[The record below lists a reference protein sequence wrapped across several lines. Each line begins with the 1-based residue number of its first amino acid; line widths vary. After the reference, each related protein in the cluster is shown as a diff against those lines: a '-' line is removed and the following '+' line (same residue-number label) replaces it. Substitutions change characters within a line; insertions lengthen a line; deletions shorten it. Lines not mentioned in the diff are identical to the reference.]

1 MGEIFRR
8 LNFLLHRR
16 RFEQEL
22 DEEMRHHQALQREA
36 QGGGAAR
43 PFGNVTLLKEDC
55 RTMWIG
61 NFFTQIGQD
70 VRYAMRM
77 VGANRVFAGMAVISL
92 ALGIGAN
99 TAIYSFME
107 AILLRSLPVSHPEEL
122 VVLRWHAKGP
132 TPVAKTIYG
141 TMYRDAKLGQISPN
155 FPFAAY
161 EALRGGGET
170 LSALFAFVP
179 AESRNVTVRGQAEA
193 LKADSVSGNYYSS
206 LGVAPAAGRLI
217 SASDDRAGAAP
228 VAVLSYEYWE
238 NRFGLDPAAA
248 GQQILV
254 NNVPV
259 TIVGVSARG
268 FAGMDPGA
276 EPAITLPLHTVPL
289 FAYRPEN
296 DQRQLF
302 LDENFYWV
310 EMMGRLRPGVTLEQA
325 QNRLA
330 ARFQQFAEST
340 ASQPSDKTSLPLLA
354 LGEGRGGRDSL
365 RRQYSQAIFVLMTMV
380 GLILAIACANIANLL
395 LARAESRKREIA
407 VRLSLGAGRWRI
419 VRQLLTESVLLSCL
433 GGALGLLVAFW
444 SIRSITWL
452 LANGRAEFTLHAS
465 LNLPVLAFTAALS
478 LATGMLFGLAP
489 ALRATRGDLTPALK
503 AARITAPVHRLG
515 WPIGVGQILVVAQV
529 GISLAVVIAAGLFVR
544 TLSNLNAVRLGF
556 ERENVLVFNV
566 NARSAGYKGA
576 ALARFYSGLSESFH
590 SIPGVRNAAFSN
602 YPLASQYWNGTG
614 VVIPGVEPQPGKPFQ
629 LATMSVDPS
638 FLSTMGIP
646 ILAGRGV
653 EERDLRAPRVA
664 VVNEQFAKEFLGN
677 ANPVGRFIGIGDP
690 RQSPAANI
698 EIIGVARNAVY
709 NSLKE
714 DKPPA
719 LAYLP
724 YTQNLDDLSGVCF
737 ELRTAGAPL
746 ARAESVRRVLRAANP
761 LVPLT
766 DIGTED
772 LSIDRTISQER
783 TLANLG
789 ACFGALALAIA
800 CIGLYGTIAYSVAR
814 RTGEI
819 GIRLALGARRGSIV
833 WMVLR
838 QVVALAATGLAMGF
852 AAAWETT
859 RFVQSFLFGTKPNDP
874 LALSLAVVILG
885 VAALAA
891 GYAPARRAARMD
903 PMAALRCE

>member
-1 MGEIFRR
+1 MGGLFRR
-8 LNFLLHRR
+8 LDFLLHRR

-36 QGGGAAR
+36 KRDGAR

-61 NFFTQIGQD
+61 NFFTELSQD
-70 VRYAMRM
+70 ARYAVRM
-77 VGANRVFAGMAVISL
+77 IGANRLFAGMALISL

-107 AILLRSLPVSHPEEL
+107 AILLRPLPVSHPEEL
-122 VVLRWHAKGP
+122 VVLRWCAKGP
-132 TPVAKTIYG
+132 TPVVKSVNG
-141 TMYRDAKLGQISPN
+141 TWYRDAGVGRISPN

-161 EALRGGGET
+161 EVLRGDGET
-170 LSALFAFVP
+170 FSALFAFVP
-179 AESRNVTVRGQAEA
+179 AEPRNAVVRGQAEV
-193 LKADSVSGNYYSS
+193 LRADSVSGNYYSS
-206 LGVAPAAGRLI
+206 LGVTPAAGRLI
-217 SASDDRAGAAP
+217 STSDDRAGAAP
-228 VAVLSYEYWE
+228 VAVLSYQYWE
-238 NRFGLDPAAA
+238 SRFGLDPAAV
-248 GQQILV
+248 GQRILI
-254 NNVPV
+254 NNTPV
-259 TIVGVSARG
+259 TIVGVSAPG
-268 FAGMDPGA
+268 FAGMDPGV
-276 EPAITLPLHTVPL
+276 ETAITLPLHTFPL
-289 FAYRPEN
+289 FAYRPGDE
-296 DQRQLF
+296 QRRRF
-302 LDENFYWV
+302 FDANFYWV
-310 EMMGRLRPGVTLEQA
+310 EMMGRLRTGVTMEQA
-325 QNRLA
+325 QSRLA
-330 ARFQQFAEST
+330 ARFRQFAETT
-340 ASQPSDKTSLPLLA
+340 ASRPSDKTSLPLLA
-354 LGEGRGGRDSL
+354 VGEGRGGRDSL

-380 GLILAIACANIANLL
+380 GLILALACANIANLL
-395 LARAESRKREIA
+395 LARGESRSREIA

-444 SIRSITWL
+444 GIRSITWL
-452 LANGRAEFTLHAS
+452 LANGRADLTLRAS
-465 LNLPVLAFTAALS
+465 LNLPVLGFTAALS
-478 LATGMLFGLAP
+478 LATGLLFGLAP

-503 AARITAPVHRLG
+503 AARTTAPVRRPGL
-515 WPIGVGQILVVAQV
+515 PIGLGQILVVAQV
-529 GISLAVVIAAGLFVR
+529 GISLALVIGAGLFVH

-556 ERENVLVFNV
+556 QRENVLLFHV
-566 NARSAGYKGA
+566 NARPAGYRGA
-576 ALARFYSGLSESFH
+576 ALARFYGGLSESFRA
-590 SIPGVRNAAFSN
+590 IPGVRSAAFSD

-614 VVIPGVEPQPGKPFQ
+614 VVIPGVEPQPGKPSQ

-638 FLSTMGIP
+638 FLSTMAIP
-646 ILAGRGV
+646 ILAGRGI
-653 EERDLRAPRVA
+653 EKRDLRAPRVA

-677 ANPVGRFIGIGDP
+677 ANPVGRFIGIGDA
-690 RQSPAANI
+690 RESPAADI
-698 EIIGVARNAVY
+698 EIIGVAGNAVY
-709 NSLKE
+709 NSIKE
-714 DKPPA
+714 EKPPA

-724 YTQNLDDLSGVCF
+724 YTQNPDDLSGVYF

-746 ARAESVRRVLRAANP
+746 ARAESVRRVLRAADP

-766 DIGTED
+766 DISTQD
-772 LSIDRTISQER
+772 LEIDSTIGRER

-789 ACFGALALAIA
+789 ACFGALALVIA

-838 QVVALAATGLAMGF
+838 QVVALAGAGLVIGF

-859 RFVQSFLFGTKPNDP
+859 RFVQSFLFGAKPNDP
-874 LALSLAVVILG
+874 LALSVAVVILG